1 MSIDPITWDMAGERG
16 LRISLARAPSASTTA
31 ALVAL
36 KDALIADFGSAIE
49 DTVLAYQSLT
59 VFWPISAALREPLKH
74 WLSTYEGLEAPS
86 SAPRGNII
94 RLPVWYAIES
104 GPDIES
110 LARRNSLT
118 IAELIEL
125 HAGRPYRA
133 YANGFAPGFCYLGE
147 VDERLAC
154 PRHATPRQAVATGSV
169 GIADTQTAV
178 YPRTSPGGWQLIGRC
193 PIPLFDL
200 NTEPPTRINVGD
212 TVIFDAID
220 RERFIE
226 LGGCI

>member
-16 LRISLARAPSASTTA
+16 LRISLAQAPSAATTA

-36 KDALIADFGSAIE
+36 RDALIAHFGSAIE

-59 VFWPISAALREPLKH
+59 VFWSTSAALREPLKH
-74 WLSTYEGLEAPS
+74 WLSTYERIE
-86 SAPRGNII
+86 SAYSTPRGSIM

-110 LARRNSLT
+110 LARRNNLT
-118 IAELIEL
+118 MGELIEL

-154 PRHATPRQAVATGSV
+154 PRHATPRNMVASGSV

-200 NTEPPTRINVGD
+200 NTEPPTRISVGD
-212 TVIFDAID
+212 TVIFEAID
-220 RERFIE
+220 RDRFIE